1 MTITHDS
8 SRNRSRIARPL
19 LLSLLIS
26 GVAVGLVG
34 CGGEPE
40 PEPQAESETT
50 VETAPR
56 PAPIRRPGTEPSMAT
71 GPEEKQMPSP
81 SEARYQF
88 VPKVEG
94 QLEADG
100 TGLQMIIDASSQ
112 VAFNDSLALI
122 AESTSAEQYSRL
134 ERSIRFINTYDQSVL
149 ADAARMREMLD
160 GMTAQEIIDR
170 ANALAEDRYNQGNR
184 SEDG

>member
-1 MTITHDS
+1 MTTTRHS
-8 SRNRSRIARPL
+8 LNRFRLARPL
-19 LLSLLIS
+19 LLSLLLCVPAI
-26 GVAVGLVG
+26 GLVG

-40 PEPQAESETT
+40 SEPQAEAETE

-71 GPEEKQMPSP
+71 GPEDKPMPSV

-88 VPKVEG
+88 VPQVEG
-94 QLEADG
+94 QLEEDG
-100 TGLQMIIDASSQ
+100 TGLEMIIDGSSQ
-112 VAFNDSLALI
+112 AAFNDSLALI
-122 AESTSAEQYSRL
+122 AESTSAEQYARL

-149 ADAARMREMLD
+149 ANAERMREMFD

-170 ANALAEDRYNQGNR
+170 ANTLAEDRYNRGNR